1 MSGRQLPQNAL
12 KYSCN
17 LPQDLRVTWSRTTS
31 GKSSPLLYRKSNW
44 NQSQSIPCS
53 LDEGVRIIRN
63 HSRVSPWPQ
72 YSLPIMGLPDNEVW
86 HLPALCNI
94 LNGMTSRFVIFFF
107 LKGEQGKLCR
117 GNAHFL
123 KKNLIDPRQYFSYID
138 KITNRCWLIL
148 TGFQMQWPM
157 RLVLTAVMLAVPVHR
172 FRTDQSRGL
181 WFPLVYFFQP
191 GKSQS
196 LETPLLN
203 GWPGP
208 TLRLVSL
215 SPPAV
220 PPHRPP
226 HLK

>member
-107 LKGEQGKLCR
+107 FKGRTGEIMQRQCTLFEEKFNWPKAIFFLHR
-117 GNAHFL
+117 QNNKQMLTHFDWLPNAVTHEVST
-123 KKNLIDPRQYFSYID
+123 DRRD
-138 KITNRCWLIL
+138 ARCPS
-148 TGFQMQWPM
+148 T
-157 RLVLTAVMLAVPVHR
+157 
-172 FRTDQSRGL
+172 
-181 WFPLVYFFQP
+181 
-191 GKSQS
+191 
-196 LETPLLN
+196 
-203 GWPGP
+203 
-208 TLRLVSL
+208 
-215 SPPAV
+215 
-220 PPHRPP
+220 
-226 HLK
+226 

>member
-1 MSGRQLPQNAL
+1 MWKWTTLKPGRCRERNDLISLANQLEMYFKFLPPAIISKIAVDSDQHIPVSLLSFSCLKMSGRQLPQNAL

-107 LKGEQGKLCR
+107 
-117 GNAHFL
+117 
-123 KKNLIDPRQYFSYID
+123 
-138 KITNRCWLIL
+138 
-148 TGFQMQWPM
+148 
-157 RLVLTAVMLAVPVHR
+157 
-172 FRTDQSRGL
+172 
-181 WFPLVYFFQP
+181 
-191 GKSQS
+191 
-196 LETPLLN
+196 
-203 GWPGP
+203 
-208 TLRLVSL
+208 
-215 SPPAV
+215 
-220 PPHRPP
+220 
-226 HLK
+226 